1 MMTNACNSIEG
12 LISHQS
18 TIEVNI
24 VADINIEEIVQQ
36 VMSQVLSQNSP
47 AASESEPQKPLSVN
61 DKDTVRSVAIGSDHT
76 TVDHKE
82 ILKNYLQNIGYNV
95 VDVGPFSKE
104 RVDYPDYAAAVARK
118 VAGGACD
125 RGIMLDGAGIGSSMV
140 CNKVRGI
147 RAALCYNM
155 KTIVNSREHNNANV
169 LTMGGPLHSGA
180 ELCEMTKAWLETR
193 FGGARHWPRIN
204 KMMAIEREERLY
216 GSE

>member
-1 MMTNACNSIEG
+1 MANIDIE
-12 LISHQS
+12 Q
-18 TIEVNI
+18 
-24 VADINIEEIVQQ
+24 IVQK
-36 VMSQVLSQNSP
+36 VVSEVLSKNVSAPSP
-47 AASESEPQKPLSVN
+47 SSGDGEWKPLSIN
-61 DKDTVRSVAIGSDHT
+61 EKDIVRRVAIGSDHT

-82 ILKNYLQNIGYNV
+82 ILKNYLQSIGYTV

-118 VAGGACD
+118 VASGACD

-155 KTIVNSREHNNANV
+155 KTIINSREHNNANV
-169 LTMGGPLHSGA
+169 LTLGGPLHTGA
-180 ELCEMTKAWLETR
+180 ELCEMAKIWLETR
-193 FGGARHWPRIN
+193 FGGGRHWPRIN

-216 GSE
+216 GSK